1 MSYHSPFLLSS
12 IYDIM
17 KIKGI
22 LKEQKVILDPHGHYE
37 IKSFDDTR
45 YDFHLHKETKRVIE
59 GEKRTV
65 IIKIPLNSN
74 RRVTIKSNKKEQE
87 YIPMKLEK
95 EIRDILDT
103 DITARN
109 KFLEDIIYA
118 LKDYPKDFREIGNVK
133 KCIERIGNAFG
144 FDWKNLEIKYYLS
157 GIRTNKYSAEFID
170 TDKRGYRIILD
181 ERHAIV
187 EDMMKN
193 SM

>member
-1 MSYHSPFLLSS
+1 
-12 IYDIM
+12 M
-17 KIKGI
+17 KIKSL
-22 LKEQKVILDPHGHYE
+22 LKEQKIILDPHGHYE
-37 IKSFDDTR
+37 IKTFGDTR
-45 YDFHLHKETKRVIE
+45 YDFHLHKETKRVID

-74 RRVTIKSNKKEQE
+74 RKVTIISNKKEQE
-87 YIPMKLEK
+87 SIPRKLEK
-95 EIRDILDT
+95 EIRDVLDT

-109 KFLEDIIYA
+109 KFLEDIINA
-118 LKDYPKDFREIGNVK
+118 LKDYPKDFRKIGNVK
-133 KCIERIGNAFG
+133 QCIERIGNAFG
-144 FDWKNLEIKYYLS
+144 FAWKKMDVKYFLS

-170 TDKRGYRIILD
+170 TDKRVYRILLD